1 MLNKGSKSK
10 CAFAYAII
18 WLTMVASFYMGL
30 GQSAM
35 GYSLLAFYLVLPIA
49 GFACSA
55 GMAYYGVSF
64 KGAIIGSIVIGLA
77 YSGAQYLTFSLLNMM
92 LHSFSK
98 INSFSIDAAIGGAL
112 TALLGFIIFKR
123 LKVRYCAPE

>member
-1 MLNKGSKSK
+1 MLIKGSKSK

-30 GQSAM
+30 GQSAL

-55 GMAYYGVSF
+55 GMAYYGASF
-64 KGAIIGSIVIGLA
+64 KEAIIGSIIIGFA
-77 YSGAQYLTFSLLNMM
+77 YSSAHYLTFMLSNMIM
-92 LHSFSK
+92 ISFER
-98 INSFSIDAAIGGAL
+98 INPFSVAGMIGDAL
-112 TALLGFIIFKR
+112 TALLGFGVGAIIKAIR
-123 LKVRYCAPE
+123 GR

>member
-1 MLNKGSKSK
+1 MLIKGSKTK
-10 CAFAYAII
+10 CAIAYAII

-30 GQSAM
+30 SQSAM
-35 GYSLLAFYLVLPIA
+35 GYSLLAFYFVLPIA

-64 KGAIIGSIVIGLA
+64 MGAIIGSIIIGFA
-77 YSGAQYLTFSLLNMM
+77 YSGAQYATFSLLNMM
-92 LHSFSK
+92 KHSFQK

-112 TALLGFIIFKR
+112 TALLGFGLGALIKLIR
-123 LKVRYCAPE
+123 GR

>member
-49 GFACSA
+49 GFACAA

-64 KGAIIGSIVIGLA
+64 KGAIIGSIIIGFA
-77 YSGAQYLTFSLLNMM
+77 YSAAHYLTFMLSNMIM
-92 LHSFSK
+92 ISFER
-98 INSFSIDAAIGGAL
+98 INPFSVAGMIGDAL
-112 TALLGFIIFKR
+112 TALLGFGVGAIIKAIR
-123 LKVRYCAPE
+123 GR